1 MKGAK
6 LSSVAHSFSYESYA
20 GTAGGAGIM
29 PVPEPRASLDA
40 MRREAELAVAA
51 SSLRVVAAEIR
62 MSAMG
67 LRAFIRND
75 GTPQARTIR
84 KLTAWYTGR
93 VATRGSEGQAEA
105 RAALT
110 VLSGFYP
117 AADRPRVVRDM
128 VELMRRGFRASGMQ
142 PPPWL
147 ASLAADAPPSD
158 EPG

>member
-1 MKGAK
+1 MHSRLRGAK

-20 GTAGGAGIM
+20 GAAGGAGQM
-29 PVPEPRASLDA
+29 PGPEPRASLDA

-51 SSLRVVAAEIR
+51 ASLRVVAAEIR

-93 VATRGSEGQAEA
+93 VATRGSQGEAEA

-110 VLSGFYP
+110 VLAGFYP
-117 AADRPRVVRDM
+117 AAEEPR
-128 VELMRRGFRASGMQ
+128 
-142 PPPWL
+142 
-147 ASLAADAPPSD
+147 
-158 EPG
+158 